1 MTTSAPTKIRALL
14 ILALLAAFPPLST
27 DMYLPAL
34 PSLTALW
41 GTTEAVINLTLVAFF
56 VSFSVALLFY
66 GPISDRYG
74 RKPVLLAGIS
84 IYILACLVCAMADG
98 PWMLIAGRILQGMGA
113 ASASTLSLAMTKDC
127 FVGAERERVMA
138 HMAVIVSLAPMLAP
152 VLGGIMLNFASWSS
166 IFHAQVA
173 LGLLAMW
180 GVWRLKEPAPA
191 TGRSLGQVL
200 TAYMKLIGNLR
211 FMSLCTLIALGMTP
225 LFCFIGGSS
234 FIFIKHFGL
243 SEQVYS
249 YFFAFNSGALMLG
262 FWICGRLLK
271 RGVPGF
277 RIILTGYCGI
287 LAGAVALAFCAELGP
302 WGMAVP
308 MAFLTLSLGMS
319 RPPSSNFL
327 LEQVKQDA
335 GSAASLIMFTY
346 FVGGATAMW
355 FIALPWDNKILTLA
369 LVGVATSAL
378 VLALLPR
385 LGRARQDSL

>member
-34 PSLTALW
+34 PSLTAIW
-41 GTTEAVINLTLVAFF
+41 NTTEAVINLTLVAFF
-56 VSFSVALLFY
+56 VSFSLALLLY

-74 RKPVLLAGIS
+74 RKPVLMAGIS
-84 IYILACLVCAMADG
+84 IYILACLVCAAADS
-98 PWMLIAGRILQGMGA
+98 PWMLVAGRILQGMGA

-127 FVGAERERVMA
+127 FEGAERERVMA

-152 VLGGIMLNFASWSS
+152 VLGGLILNFAGWPV
-166 IFHAQVA
+166 IFYSQVV
-173 LGLLAMW
+173 LGVVSMW

-200 TAYMKLIGNLR
+200 AAYVKLIGNLR
-211 FMSLCTLIALGMTP
+211 FMTLCTLIALGMTP

-234 FIFIKHFGL
+234 FIFIDHFGL

-271 RGVPGF
+271 RRVPGF
-277 RIILTGYCGI
+277 RIIIAGYCGI
-287 LAGAVALAFCAELGP
+287 LVSAVVLAFCSELGP

-308 MAFLTLSLGMS
+308 MACLTLSLGMT

-355 FIALPWDNKILTLA
+355 FIALPWPNKILTLA
-369 LVGVATSAL
+369 LVGAATSAL

-385 LGRARQDSL
+385 LGRVRGE